1 MAQQRPW
8 DEIGFEQFLAE
19 QWSVDRND
27 IYSEGIASPQVIR
40 NSQPMRP
47 SSVIKALGISEAGL
61 VALLNSGRLPKP
73 GDLGHGRVAWR
84 FDEID
89 RLTGYRL

>member
-1 MAQQRPW
+1 MEKQPW
-8 DEIGFEQFLAE
+8 HDIGFEPFLAE

-27 IYSEGIASPQVIR
+27 IYSEGIAAPQVIR

-47 SSVIKALGISEAGL
+47 GAVMKALGVSEAQL
-61 VALLNSGRLPKP
+61 VALLMSGRMPKP

-89 RLTGYRL
+89 KLSGYKL